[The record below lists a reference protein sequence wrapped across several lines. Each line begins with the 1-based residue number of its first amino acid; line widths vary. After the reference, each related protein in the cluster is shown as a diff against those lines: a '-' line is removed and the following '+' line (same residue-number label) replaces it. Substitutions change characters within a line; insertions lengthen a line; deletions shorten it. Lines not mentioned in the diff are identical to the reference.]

1 MNGTARRSEPGGA
14 PSRCPV
20 SVGRPARRGLWRGGP
35 AAITDMFLC
44 CRRNGPLRRAVKT
57 AILWTA
63 VALIV
68 APVVG
73 RIIDEQGK

>member
-1 MNGTARRSEPGGA
+1 
-14 PSRCPV
+14 
-20 SVGRPARRGLWRGGP
+20 
-35 AAITDMFLC
+35 MFLC
-44 CRRNGPLRRAVKT
+44 SRRNGPLRRAVKI

>member
-1 MNGTARRSEPGGA
+1 MLFCS
-14 PSRCPV
+14 
-20 SVGRPARRGLWRGGP
+20 
-35 AAITDMFLC
+35 
-44 CRRNGPLRRAVKT
+44 RRNGPLRRAVKT

>member
-1 MNGTARRSEPGGA
+1 MARRSEPGRTPAVVRSASGVLPGA
-14 PSRCPV
+14 AY
-20 SVGRPARRGLWRGGP
+20 GRGGP